1 MKSVQRVNEREEKH
15 RRLQQGHLPKSPQ
28 AVSAVD
34 KVNHTEAKIR
44 KEIAIMKKLRHPHVV
59 RLYEVIDDRMREKI
73 YIGALFYNPFSLTSH
88 HDSPVM
94 EYLGGGE
101 VLWKGPHKNPLLTI
115 DQTRRIMRDAV
126 LGLEYRSSFPF
137 SQICLSPDVHLAQ
150 FTTKVSSTAISSQR
164 TSYTP
169 LVARTSK

>member
-28 AVSAVD
+28 AVPMAD

-73 YIGALFYNPFSLTSH
+73 YIGVCSLTSFR
-88 HDSPVM
+88 
-94 EYLGGGE
+94 
-101 VLWKGPHKNPLLTI
+101 PLL
-115 DQTRRIMRDAV
+115 
-126 LGLEYRSSFPF
+126 
-137 SQICLSPDVHLAQ
+137 
-150 FTTKVSSTAISSQR
+150 VSLTMI
-164 TSYTP
+164 P
-169 LVARTSK
+169 